1 MRQLFVLLALCSG
14 SILHAQD
21 TLTLSQAI
29 ASALKSNYDVLLVSK
44 QSEEAS
50 VLNTAGQAG
59 MLPSING
66 GVSDQYSTTNIFQR
80 FATGDEISSANAS
93 GNNLSAFVAMDWTLF
108 SGFTIALGKQRLE
121 ELDQRGKLLLSAQMA
136 QTTYDV
142 TATYFHIVRLNK
154 MLKNVSEIIQYNE
167 ERKDIAQR
175 SLDAGL
181 GAKSNVLQSTVDLNA
196 QLQVRTRLEEELR
209 SAAMDLNLLMGKDPA
224 SELQMGESMSGSSLD
239 IASLRAS
246 WSASNYELQLARSVK
261 TESELLKRQA
271 SGRMFP
277 EVTLSG
283 SYNFSRADN
292 SAGFSLVN
300 QSYGP
305 RAGVNV
311 SIPLYNGGILQQQR
325 KVAALRADAAQLEV
339 EQVERQ
345 LKGEMEKE
353 IDHYLTLQVLVA
365 RQEGNVALAKENL
378 DIAGARFRLGQSNL
392 LDVRQAE
399 LSYSNAFIDNVN
411 LLYEMRLSET
421 RLRLL
426 AGEL

>member
-1 MRQLFVLLALCSG
+1 
-14 SILHAQD
+14 
-21 TLTLSQAI
+21 
-29 ASALKSNYDVLLVSK
+29 
-44 QSEEAS
+44 
-50 VLNTAGQAG
+50 
-59 MLPSING
+59 
-66 GVSDQYSTTNIFQR
+66 
-80 FATGDEISSANAS
+80 
-93 GNNLSAFVAMDWTLF
+93 
-108 SGFTIALGKQRLE
+108 
-121 ELDQRGKLLLSAQMA
+121 
-136 QTTYDV
+136 
-142 TATYFHIVRLNK
+142 
-154 MLKNVSEIIQYNE
+154 
-167 ERKDIAQR
+167 
-175 SLDAGL
+175 
-181 GAKSNVLQSTVDLNA
+181 
-196 QLQVRTRLEEELR
+196 
-209 SAAMDLNLLMGKDPA
+209 MGKDPA

-339 EQVERQ
+339 EQVELQ